1 MSVLRVSRKER
12 RRLEVFARV
21 KRGELSLKRAAEL
34 IGLSYR
40 QALRSYERFRTE
52 GDAGVVHRLR
62 GRRSNHQSP
71 PGLKQRV
78 LALYR
83 KKYFDHGPTLAA
95 EEMQK
100 EDNLRVTVSVLRRWL
115 LEAGLWKPRKRGV
128 RHRRWRERRASL
140 GELVQMDGSLHDWF
154 EGRRGRATLIVMID
168 DATNRMYARFFEEE
182 TTAAVMETFRSYLH
196 RHGLPRSLYVDR
208 DSIYETT
215 RDATIDENLR
225 EAGPLTQFGRAMK
238 DLDVELLLA
247 HSPQAKGRVERRHG
261 VLQDRLVKALRRKG
275 ISTLEAANDFL
286 EKRFLEPF
294 NKQFEVLPRQAGDL
308 HRRISRSLRLRLD
321 HILSFQEKRVV
332 KNDWTVQWRGRFF
345 QLTEANRKVP
355 LAGSSL
361 LMCEHLDGS
370 IHLWHRGRELT
381 WIELPDRPTPKK
393 THRVATA
400 TGKPY
405 KPPADHPWRKPV
417 LAPQDDT

>member
-1 MSVLRVSRKER
+1 
-12 RRLEVFARV
+12 
-21 KRGELSLKRAAEL
+21 
-34 IGLSYR
+34 
-40 QALRSYERFRTE
+40 
-52 GDAGVVHRLR
+52 
-62 GRRSNHQSP
+62 
-71 PGLKQRV
+71 
-78 LALYR
+78 
-83 KKYFDHGPTLAA
+83 
-95 EEMQK
+95 
-100 EDNLRVTVSVLRRWL
+100 
-115 LEAGLWKPRKRGV
+115 
-128 RHRRWRERRASL
+128 
-140 GELVQMDGSLHDWF
+140 MDGSLHDWF

-261 VLQDRLVKALRRKG
+261 VLQDRLVKALRWQG

-294 NKQFEVLPRQAGDL
+294 NKQFEVVPRQAGDL

-332 KNDWTVQWRGRFF
+332 KNDWTVQWRDDSSNSRRPTGSCRCLAPHFWCANIWTVRFTCG
-345 QLTEANRKVP
+345 TEAVNWPGSSCPTVP
-355 LAGSSL
+355 LRRRHAGPL
-361 LMCEHLDGS
+361 
-370 IHLWHRGRELT
+370 
-381 WIELPDRPTPKK
+381 RPQASPTN
-393 THRVATA
+393 
-400 TGKPY
+400 
-405 KPPADHPWRKPV
+405 
-417 LAPQDDT
+417 PQRITLGESRC